1 MSLVLLVANDLQLQI
16 ALADSL
22 LSCIPAKV
30 KFQEFSSPVPLFVCR
45 DLKMQ
50 KTQATK
56 IHEKVVDAII

>member
-1 MSLVLLVANDLQLQI
+1 MSLVSPVANDLQLQI

-45 DLKMQ
+45 DF
-50 KTQATK
+50 
-56 IHEKVVDAII
+56 EDAKNTGYKKFVKK